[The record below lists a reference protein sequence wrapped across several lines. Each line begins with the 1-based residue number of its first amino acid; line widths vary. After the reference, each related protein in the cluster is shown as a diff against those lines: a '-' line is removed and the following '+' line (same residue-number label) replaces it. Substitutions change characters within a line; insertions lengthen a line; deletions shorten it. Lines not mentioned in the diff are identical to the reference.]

1 MRVSGFRFQV
11 LSSKCG
17 VRNAECGV
25 RLLNF
30 EFGMLKLVLL
40 ILFCCIPV
48 SAQKNETKSTQPTT
62 STSKPTEATKT
73 LEPTKTNDTK
83 IESSQKQS
91 EPFDGAGIEKM
102 SKQCVTLETE
112 LGSIEIEVFA
122 KDAPETARNFLNLAS
137 TGAFDTMTFSRVV
150 KDFVIQSGNG
160 RSRETITPE
169 LIQRLRRVIPDEP
182 NSIKHVRGI
191 VSIARPEEN
200 NKATCQFFILVSD
213 AEHLDGKFSAFGR
226 VVKGMEIVDQ
236 INKAETD
243 GEKPVT
249 PVRIKR
255 AVVKECK

>member
-1 MRVSGFRFQV
+1 
-11 LSSKCG
+11 
-17 VRNAECGV
+17 
-25 RLLNF
+25 
-30 EFGMLKLVLL
+30 ML
-40 ILFCCIPV
+40 
-48 SAQKNETKSTQPTT
+48 
-62 STSKPTEATKT
+62 
-73 LEPTKTNDTK
+73 
-83 IESSQKQS
+83 
-91 EPFDGAGIEKM
+91 
-102 SKQCVTLETE
+102 KQCVMLETE
-112 LGSIEIEVFA
+112 LGNIEIEIFA

-137 TGAFDTMTFSRVV
+137 IGAFDTMTFSRVV

-160 RSRETITPE
+160 RSRESVTPE

-243 GEKPVT
+243 GEKPVA

>member
-1 MRVSGFRFQV
+1 VF
-11 LSSKCG
+11 
-17 VRNAECGV
+17 
-25 RLLNF
+25 
-30 EFGMLKLVLL
+30 
-40 ILFCCIPV
+40 
-48 SAQKNETKSTQPTT
+48 AQKNETKPTQPAT
-62 STSKPTEATKT
+62 STAKPTEQ
-73 LEPTKTNDTK
+73 TKTNETK
-83 IESSQKQS
+83 TETPPKSA
-91 EPFDGAGIEKM
+91 EPFDGTSVEKM

-112 LGSIEIEVFA
+112 LGNIEIEVFA

-137 TGAFDTMTFSRVV
+137 IGAFDTMTFSRVV

-200 NKATCQFFILVSD
+200 NKATCQFFILVSE

-226 VVKGMEIVDQ
+226 GVKGMEIVDQ

-243 GEKPVT
+243 SEKPVT